1 MSAGGGRLFGVGVGP
16 GDPELVTVKAQRI
29 IGACDVVAYPEKR
42 AGSSIARQAAAP
54 WIAPGCEE
62 LALVYPV
69 TTGETDHPQGYEG
82 ALRDFYD
89 ASAERIAAVLD
100 AGRDVAVLCEGDP
113 FFYGSYMYLHE
124 RLAHAYATTVVP
136 GVTAFSAAAAA
147 AGTPLAKRDDV
158 LVVAPGTLPADVLAG
173 HLRDADAAVVMKLGR
188 RFDGVRGAAAA
199 AGVGDRGVYVERASR
214 EDERVAALREVQGEV
229 PYMSLVLV
237 PTARDAPAPP
247 PPALAPAEG
256 EASGGPGADRRGTL
270 SVVGLGP
277 AGPDWLTPE
286 ASAALTAA
294 DELVGYGPY
303 LDRVPERAGQRRHAS
318 DNRVEIDR
326 ARHALQLA
334 AAGGSV
340 AVVSSGDP
348 GIFAMATA
356 VLEAVESGN
365 GQFANVDLRVVP
377 GLSAMHAA
385 AARVGA
391 PLGHDFAVVSLSDQ
405 RKPWQIIERRLDA
418 AGAAD
423 FALALYNPASRTRR
437 EQLERARAVLLR
449 HRSIDCPVVVARD
462 VGGAGEAVSVSTLG
476 GFDAEQVDM
485 RTLLVIGSTTTRVIR
500 GAGGRTLV
508 YTPRSYPSSS

>member
-1 MSAGGGRLFGVGVGP
+1 MTAPGRLFGVGVGP
-16 GDPELVTVKAQRI
+16 GDPELVTVKGQRI
-29 IGACDVVAYPEKR
+29 IGACGVVAYPEKR
-42 AGSSIARQAAAP
+42 PGSSMARRAAAP
-54 WIAPGCEE
+54 WIAAGCEE

-69 TTGETDHPQGYEG
+69 TTGETDHPEGYEG

-89 ASAERIAAVLD
+89 DSAGQIAAELD

-124 RLAHAYATTVVP
+124 RLAGRYETQVVP

-158 LVVAPGTLPADVLAG
+158 LVVAPGTLRPDVLAE
-173 HLRDADAAVVMKLGR
+173 HLRGADAAVVMKLGR
-188 RFDGVRGAAAA
+188 RFDGVRAALELAE
-199 AGVGDRGVYVERASR
+199 VDTRSVYVERASR
-214 EDERVAALREVQGEV
+214 TDERVAALDDVEGEV
-229 PYMSLVLV
+229 PYMALVLV
-237 PTARDAPAPP
+237 PTARHAPAPQR
-247 PPALAPAEG
+247 AVAA
-256 EASGGPGADRRGTL
+256 ATDARGRL

-286 ASAALTAA
+286 ASAALAAA

-303 LDRVPERAGQRRHAS
+303 LDRVPPRAGQRRHSS
-318 DNRVEIDR
+318 DNRVEMDR
-326 ARHALQLA
+326 ARHALAL
-334 AAGGSV
+334 AAGGASV

-365 GQFANVDLRVVP
+365 GEYADVDLRVVP

-391 PLGHDFAVVSLSDQ
+391 PLGHDFAVISLSDQ
-405 RKPWQIIERRLDA
+405 RKPWSIIERRLDA

-423 FALALYNPASRTRR
+423 FALALYNPASRARR
-437 EQLERARAVLLR
+437 EQLERAREVLLR
-449 HRSIDCPVVVARD
+449 HRSADCPVVVARD
-462 VGGAGEAVSVSTLG
+462 VGGAGEAVAVTTLG
-476 GFDAEQVDM
+476 GFDAERVDM
-485 RTLLVIGSTTTRVIR
+485 RTLLVVGSTTTRVIS
-500 GAGGRTLV
+500 GPGGRELV
-508 YTPRSYPSSS
+508 YTPRSYPA

>member
-1 MSAGGGRLFGVGVGP
+1 MSDPGRLFGVGVGP

-42 AGSSIARQAAAP
+42 AGSSIARHAAAP
-54 WIAPGCEE
+54 WIAAGCEE

-69 TTGETDHPQGYEG
+69 TIGDTDHPEGYEG

-89 ASAERIAAVLD
+89 ASARRVAGLLD

-124 RLAHAYATTVVP
+124 RLAQRYATEVVP
-136 GVTAFSAAAAA
+136 GVTAFCAAAAA

-158 LVVAPGTLPADVLAG
+158 LVVAPGTLPADVLAT
-173 HLRDADAAVVMKLGR
+173 HLRAADAAVVMKLGR
-188 RFDGVRGAAAA
+188 RFDCVRAA
-199 AGVGDRGVYVERASR
+199 AGSAGLARRGVYVERASR
-214 EDERVAALREVQGEV
+214 EGERVAALDEVDGDV

-237 PTARDAPAPP
+237 PTARSAPA
-247 PPALAPAEG
+247 AAPAAAARDAVG
-256 EASGGPGADRRGTL
+256 GTL
-270 SVVGLGP
+270 CVVGLGP

-286 ASAALTAA
+286 ASAALAAA

-303 LDRVPERAGQRRHAS
+303 LDRVAPRAGQRRHAS
-318 DNRVEIDR
+318 DNRVELDR
-326 ARHALQLA
+326 ARHALEL
-334 AAGGSV
+334 AAGGSAV

-356 VLEAVESGN
+356 VLEAIESGN
-365 GQFANVDLRVVP
+365 GQFANVELRVVP

-391 PLGHDFAVVSLSDQ
+391 PLGHDFAVISLSDL
-405 RKPWQIIERRLDA
+405 RKPWAIVERRLEA

-423 FALALYNPASRTRR
+423 FALALYNPASRARR
-437 EQLERARAVLLR
+437 AQLERAREVLLR
-449 HRSIDCPVVVARD
+449 HRDADCPVVVARD
-462 VGGAGEAVSVSTLG
+462 VGGAAESVTVATLA
-476 GFDAEQVDM
+476 GFDAGRVDM
-485 RTLLVIGSTTTRVIR
+485 RTLLVVGSSTTRLVT

-508 YTPRSYPSSS
+508 YTPRSYP

>member
-1 MSAGGGRLFGVGVGP
+1 MTGGRDPVAGRLFGVGVGP

-29 IGACDVVAYPEKR
+29 IGACDAVAYPQKR
-42 AGSSIARQAAAP
+42 AGSSIARHAAAP
-54 WIAPGCEE
+54 WIAAGCEE

-82 ALRDFYD
+82 ALYDFYD
-89 ASAERIAAVLD
+89 ESAARIAAVLD

-124 RLAHAYATTVVP
+124 RLADRYVTQVVP

-158 LVVAPGTLPADVLAG
+158 LVVAPGTLPAAALAA

-188 RFDGVRGAAAA
+188 RFDGVRDAAGR
-199 AGVGDRGVYVERASR
+199 AGVGERGVYVERASHD
-214 EDERVAALREVQGEV
+214 DERVAALDDVEGDV

-237 PTARDAPAPP
+237 PTARSAPSPQRGVAC
-247 PPALAPAEG
+247 EG
-256 EASGGPGADRRGTL
+256 EHASGRGL
-270 SVVGLGP
+270 LAVVGLGP

-286 ASAALTAA
+286 ASAALAAA

-318 DNRVEIDR
+318 DNRVEMDR
-326 ARHALQLA
+326 ARHALELA
-334 AAGGSV
+334 AAGSSV

-391 PLGHDFAVVSLSDQ
+391 PLGHDFAVISLSDQ
-405 RKPWQIIERRLDA
+405 RKPWSIIERRLEA

-423 FALALYNPASRTRR
+423 LALALYNPASRTRR

-449 HRSIDCPVVVARD
+449 HRSPECPVVVARD
-462 VGGAGEAVSVSTLG
+462 VGGAGESVSVTTLA
-476 GFDAEQVDM
+476 GFDAELVDM
-485 RTLLVIGSTTTRVIR
+485 RTLLVIGSTTTRVIG

-508 YTPRSYPSSS
+508 YTPRTYPGS

>member
-1 MSAGGGRLFGVGVGP
+1 M
-16 GDPELVTVKAQRI
+16 TVKAQRV
-29 IGACDVVAYPEKR
+29 IGACDVVVYPEKR
-42 AGSSIARQAAAP
+42 PGSSVARRAAAP
-54 WIAPGCEE
+54 WIAGGADE

-69 TTGETDHPQGYEG
+69 TTGETDHPEGYEG

-89 ASAERIAAVLD
+89 DGAEQIAALLE

-124 RLAHAYATTVVP
+124 RLADRYATEVVP

-158 LVVAPGTLPADVLAG
+158 LVVAPGTLPADVLAA
-173 HLRDADAAVVMKLGR
+173 HLRGADAAVVMKLGR
-188 RFDGVRGAAAA
+188 RFDGVRSALELAGA
-199 AGVGDRGVYVERASR
+199 GERGVYVERASC
-214 EDERVAALREVQGEV
+214 EHERVAALDDVEGEV

-237 PTARDAPAPP
+237 PTQRAAPHVA
-247 PPALAPAEG
+247 
-256 EASGGPGADRRGTL
+256 ASGRGSL
-270 SVVGLGP
+270 AVVGLGP
-277 AGPDWLTPE
+277 AGPAWLTPE
-286 ASAALTAA
+286 ASAALAAA

-303 LDRVPERAGQRRHAS
+303 LDRVPQRAGQRRHAS
-318 DNRVEIDR
+318 DNRVELDR
-326 ARHALQLA
+326 ARHALTL
-334 AAGGSV
+334 AAGGSSV

-365 GQFANVDLRVVP
+365 GEFANVDLRVVP

-391 PLGHDFAVVSLSDQ
+391 PLGHDFAVISLSDQ
-405 RKPWQIIERRLDA
+405 RKPWSVIERRLEA

-423 FALALYNPASRTRR
+423 LALALYNPASRTRR
-437 EQLERARAVLLR
+437 EQLERAREVLLR
-449 HRSIDCPVVVARD
+449 HRSADCPLVVARD
-462 VGGAGEAVSVSTLG
+462 VGGPAESVEISTLG

-485 RTLLVIGSTTTRVIR
+485 RTLLVVGSSTTRVIR
-500 GAGGRTLV
+500 GPDGRELV
-508 YTPRSYPSSS
+508 YTPRSYP